1 MNEIVIVLFR
11 TTISFTVVLVFF
23 RIMGKKELG
32 ELTLCDVI
40 VTLMVA
46 ELAAIAI
53 EDIELSM
60 IRGLAPVLLI
70 LILQMTFTVISLK
83 SRKFRELLE
92 GRPSMIIEN
101 GEINQNN
108 LRKNRYN
115 LDDVLF
121 QLRENGISD
130 IREVEFAI
138 LERKGNLS
146 IFKKDENPENFTL
159 PLIQDGDI
167 QETNLK
173 IIKKTEEW
181 LLQELRKQGYDKTKH
196 IFYCS
201 YMNGEFFIQGKTSRQ
216 PNNHHLQ

>member
-1 MNEIVIVLFR
+1 
-11 TTISFTVVLVFF
+11 
-23 RIMGKKELG
+23 MGKKELG
-32 ELTLCDVI
+32 GLTLCDVI

-46 ELAAIAI
+46 ELVVIAI

-60 IRGLAPVLLI
+60 IRGLAPVFLIIFLQVLLTI
-70 LILQMTFTVISLK
+70 ISLK
-83 SRKFRELLE
+83 SRKFRELIE

-101 GEINQNN
+101 GEINQKN

-115 LDDVLF
+115 LDDGLF

-146 IFKKDENPENFTL
+146 IFKKDENPEDFTL

-173 IIKKTEEW
+173 IIKKTEAW
-181 LLQELRKQGYDKTKH
+181 LLQELQKRGYDKTKG

-201 YMNGEFFIQGKTSRQ
+201 YMNGEFFVQKKQASK
-216 PNNHHLQ
+216 